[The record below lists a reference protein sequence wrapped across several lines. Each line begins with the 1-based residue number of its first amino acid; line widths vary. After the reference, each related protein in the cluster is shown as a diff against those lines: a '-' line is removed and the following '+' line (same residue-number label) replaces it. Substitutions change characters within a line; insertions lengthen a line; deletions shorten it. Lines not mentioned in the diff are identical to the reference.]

1 MTEPMKMKLRN
12 AVVHT
17 HTRTTCHLLANWLE
31 GRGLLYLRELEVG
44 KEALFSVAEPEDL
57 VGRERWDF

>member
-1 MTEPMKMKLRN
+1 MKLRN
-12 AVVHT
+12 AVVHTHT

-31 GRGLLYLRELEVG
+31 GRGLLYLRGLEMG
-44 KEALFSVAEPEDL
+44 EGALFSVAEPEDL